1 MLNRIYTSLICGA
14 LGAVAAFFLTHSYY
28 TEKIQRIY
36 AEIEAGTRAEEVK
49 AIDQQR
55 HDEAYFQTMQN
66 TEEGQALDA
75 YAAIHFKFDSISST
89 STDRMQ
95 LQNSDDS
102 NSPALSNT
110 AGAASTAPAACDCR
124 RIRQTYNNLKQ
135 QCGLLAKE
143 RDELAVDRNEL
154 IKLYNQVRAHYGNE
168 IKDRV
173 QKDR

>member
-1 MLNRIYTSLICGA
+1 
-14 LGAVAAFFLTHSYY
+14 
-28 TEKIQRIY
+28 
-36 AEIEAGTRAEEVK
+36 
-49 AIDQQR
+49 
-55 HDEAYFQTMQN
+55 MQN

-89 STDRMQ
+89 STDRLQ

-143 RDELAVDRNEL
+143 RDEIAVDRNEL
-154 IKLYNQVRAHYGNE
+154 IKIYNQVRAHYGNE